1 MGNHATPS
9 VIGATMI
16 ELEILLPH
24 LLGQLDQASAQGN
37 AAQIIQSCTRLKES
51 FPQLRMLPVEER
63 ATLQNRCLQALQSAE
78 RALAGREPQAVRPM
92 QVASGRHSYAQ
103 SARGGR

>member
-37 AAQIIQSCTRLKES
+37 AAQIIQCCTRLKET

-63 ATLQNRCLQALQSAE
+63 ATLQDRFLQALRLAE
-78 RALAGREPQAVRPM
+78 RALVGREPQPVQPIK
-92 QVASGRHSYAQ
+92 VASGRHSYAQ